1 MAPVAGLANL
11 LAFQL
16 GWFACVLGAA
26 RGRPWAGTCVAL
38 LLVGA
43 HLWRTPRRAAEWR
56 LIATAALLGA
66 VGDTLLARSGWLR
79 YAAGALLPATAPLWI
94 IALWMLFAT
103 TLRHSLAWLQRRPL
117 VSAACGALGGPL
129 AYFGGARLGA
139 LVVERPM
146 PAYGALAAGWAGATV
161 LLVHMAARHD

>member
-1 MAPVAGLANL
+1 MAGLANF

-26 RGRPWAGTCVAL
+26 RGWPWAGTFAAL

-43 HLWRTPRRAAEWR
+43 HLWRVRWSAAEGC
-56 LIATAALLGA
+56 LIAAAALLGA
-66 VGDTLLARSGWLR
+66 VGDTLLARTGWLR
-79 YAAGALLPATAPLWI
+79 YAEGALLPGSAPVWI
-94 IALWMLFAT
+94 VALWMLFAT

-117 VSAACGALGGPL
+117 LSAACGALGGPL
-129 AYFGGARLGA
+129 AYLGGARLGA
-139 LVVERPM
+139 LVVERPA
-146 PAYGALAAGWAGATV
+146 PAYSALAAGWAGATV